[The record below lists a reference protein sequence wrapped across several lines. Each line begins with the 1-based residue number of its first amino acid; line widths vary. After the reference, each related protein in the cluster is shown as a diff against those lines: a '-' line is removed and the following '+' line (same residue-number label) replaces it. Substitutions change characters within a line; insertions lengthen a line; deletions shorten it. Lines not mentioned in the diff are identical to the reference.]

1 MAAKVDIF
9 QSKFQAADKAL
20 NASLVNYVGREL
32 DKQITAS
39 TNALKG
45 FDIQTEIEKCIAVE
59 GASPEQVKE
68 SLIQI
73 PALEN
78 CNLVGAAH
86 QLMKD
91 IMPKLNFIAEML
103 APGMRPSPEVFGK
116 RYNDWDLSRA
126 DLRQCLCNIIGIQ
139 AYLVEP
145 KPPKTTKDAI
155 DAYKKGMHSGPQGQG
170 IRIPIRIHRGLPE
183 KRKFTILQLR
193 GF

>member
-9 QSKFQAADKAL
+9 QSKFQAADKVRD
-20 NASLVNYVGREL
+20 ASLVNYVTVEF

-39 TNALKG
+39 VNALKG
-45 FDIQTEIEKCIAVE
+45 FDIQAEIEKSLAAVD
-59 GASPEQVKE
+59 AAQVKE
-68 SLIQI
+68 SLKKI
-73 PALEN
+73 PALNN

-86 QLMKD
+86 QLMKNF
-91 IMPKLNFIAEML
+91 MPTINFIAEML
-103 APGMRPSPEVFGK
+103 APGMQPSNVFGK
-116 RYNDWDLSRA
+116 CYDDWVANRQA
-126 DLRQCLCNIIGIQ
+126 LRQCLCNIIGIQ